1 MKLLCHCGDIPDI
14 IIIPET
20 CVYAHKPNTHRRS
33 HKPLATNTQMLD
45 IVVQMLC
52 HISMFKYLLCKC
64 ARL

>member
-1 MKLLCHCGDIPDI
+1 MKLLCQCGDIPD

-45 IVVQMLC
+45 IVVQILC
-52 HISMFKYLLCKC
+52 HISMFKYLLRKC
-64 ARL
+64 ACL